1 MNETSFVFA
10 CTLLGLTWL
19 NMKDMAPLRRRR
31 RSRAVSRER

>member
-1 MNETSFVFA
+1 MNETSFVVA

-31 RSRAVSRER
+31 RSRALSRER

>member
-1 MNETSFVFA
+1 MNETSFVVA

-31 RSRAVSRER
+31 RARAFSRER

>member
-1 MNETSFVFA
+1 MNETSFVVA

-31 RSRAVSRER
+31 RSRAFSRER